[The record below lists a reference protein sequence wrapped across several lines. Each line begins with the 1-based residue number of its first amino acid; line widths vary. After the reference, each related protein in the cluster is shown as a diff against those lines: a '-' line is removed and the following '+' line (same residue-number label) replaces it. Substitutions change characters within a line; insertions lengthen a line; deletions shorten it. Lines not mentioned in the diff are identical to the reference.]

1 MIRFLHLLGCGHAEQ
16 RECAAKHGA
25 QGGSERE
32 SVGLALGTD
41 NTIFCVVA
49 VKGSRKLIGVGNKA
63 LWRELARGALCLFR
77 KVENKSLQRARRF
90 RIPYASA
97 LSRVRRGGCAGLR
110 EHTPRARMRVLEVG
124 ARVTRERN

>member
-1 MIRFLHLLGCGHAEQ
+1 MPDFPDRGKVIRFLHLLGCGHAEQ

-77 KVENKSLQRARRF
+77 KVEKKSLHPPPPF
-90 RIPYASA
+90 PISSSSP
-97 LSRVRRGGCAGLR
+97 L
-110 EHTPRARMRVLEVG
+110 
-124 ARVTRERN
+124 